1 MRLLKVAN
9 EAMRVCSAGFHG
21 KKQTKTIPGHRWTVE
36 CLLLQRTEALGEVVV
51 SGSWDGQVQVTR
63 LCDNTCAQT
72 YVAHTAC
79 VACMAATPRHLAS
92 GGTDGLLVICE
103 FGWATPRYCLDHG
116 QPIVQV
122 RVAWI

>member
-1 MRLLKVAN
+1 M
-9 EAMRVCSAGFHG
+9 
-21 KKQTKTIPGHRWTVE
+21 KTIPGHRWTVE

-63 LCDNTCAQT
+63 LCDNTCAHT
-72 YVAHTAC
+72 FVAHTAC
-79 VACMAATPRHLAS
+79 VACVAATPRHLAS

-103 FGWATPRYCLDHG
+103 FSWVTPHYALDHG

-122 RVAWI
+122 RAAWVHGRTQG